1 MDIKY
6 KRAYAEV
13 VEILRHIDQRDY
25 SKIPRKEITF
35 FREHADKK
43 YNFKLDPNSPLER
56 QNISREANA
65 ILISLFLDYFV
76 TPTQKKGLEEMLNNN
91 MY

>member
-35 FREHADKK
+35 FR
-43 YNFKLDPNSPLER
+43 
-56 QNISREANA
+56 
-65 ILISLFLDYFV
+65 
-76 TPTQKKGLEEMLNNN
+76 
-91 MY
+91 